1 MTLPY
6 KLGGIMTKYCNKCKS
21 TKDISLFYKCSSKKD
36 KKASNCKKCDDIAKT
51 NWRKNNFEKVKSYE
65 KHRWRTTDKGE
76 KDLKRALNHRL
87 NMSDSYIR
95 ELMTKKI
102 KGLKPADIPD
112 DLVIAYRNNLRLKR
126 KLGLTRKLKQI

>member
-6 KLGGIMTKYCNKCKS
+6 KFGGIMTKYCNKCKS
-21 TKDISLFYKCSSKKD
+21 TKDSSLFYKCSSKKD
-36 KKASNCKKCDDIAKT
+36 KKTSNCKKCDDIAKT
-51 NWRKNNFEKVKSYE
+51 NWRKNNHKKVKSYE

-102 KGLKPADIPD
+102 KGLDPKDIPD
-112 DLVIAYRNNLRLKR
+112 DLVIIYRENLRLKR
-126 KLGLTRKLKQI
+126 KLKDS

>member
-1 MTLPY
+1 
-6 KLGGIMTKYCNKCKS
+6 MTKYCNKCKS

-36 KKASNCKKCDDIAKT
+36 KKASNCKKCDDTAKN
-51 NWRKNNFEKVKSYE
+51 NWRESNPEKVKSYE
-65 KHRWRTTDKGE
+65 KHRWRFTDKKE

-95 ELMTKKI
+95 ELMTKKF

-112 DLVIAYRNNLRLKR
+112 NLVIAYRNNLRLKR
-126 KLGLTRKLKQI
+126 KLGLTKKLKSFE